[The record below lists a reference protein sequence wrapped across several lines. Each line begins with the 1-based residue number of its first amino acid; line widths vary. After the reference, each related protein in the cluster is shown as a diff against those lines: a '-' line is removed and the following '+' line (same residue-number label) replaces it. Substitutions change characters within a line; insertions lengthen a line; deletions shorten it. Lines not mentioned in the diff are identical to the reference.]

1 MFRWILTGSGSESG
15 CGFEGFGVPGFGG
28 FLIGFEGF
36 GNFGFRCGCEGSGT
50 KSCRRH
56 VGPSSCY
63 LGVGAMRLTTLCGA

>member
-36 GNFGFRCGCEGSGT
+36 GNFGFRCGC
-50 KSCRRH
+50 
-56 VGPSSCY
+56 
-63 LGVGAMRLTTLCGA
+63 